1 MTRSPSPAG
10 KRPPAKRRP
19 AGTGSDPGP
28 TSGTAA
34 KQSDPRSAGGPAY
47 RRSAGSARGEARRR
61 DLLDRVADD
70 LAANGLV
77 DFSLR
82 RAARAAGTT
91 HKVLLYYFDGA
102 DDLLTQAILKL
113 RDRRIDRGLAAA
125 ARDPDRPLSSRV
137 RDLWPALVAEEGHVL
152 DQAIGLSMYDPAR
165 YAALGHGASQQYLP
179 ALLSLLPETWP
190 ERRRLEIAELIL
202 GALRGFLI
210 DRLTS
215 GTTDGVDAGLDALAR
230 ALDREEATLSRAVD
244 KMRTAWFTSSMEIDL
259 SAGTLDYL
267 DTGGGGPTLVLLHG
281 LLMDS
286 SLWDGPIADLSTD
299 HRCIAPTLPL
309 GAHRH
314 PVSGDLSLPAIA
326 RLVEEF
332 LDRLDL
338 HDVTLVG
345 NDTGGALV
353 QLVLAGK
360 PERVVRAVL
369 VSCEAFDNVPP
380 GLTGKVLVLSGRLSP
395 RLFGAFMQQLRL
407 RAVRRLPIAFGWL
420 TKRGDATTARWI
432 RPVLTSQQIRRDTV
446 RMLRAIDGGAVAEAT
461 AALPSFHRPALV
473 VWAAEDRVMP
483 PEHGR
488 RLAELLPDARLVE
501 VADSYTLVPLDQPA
515 ALAGAVRD
523 FVMTAVI

>member
-1 MTRSPSPAG
+1 
-10 KRPPAKRRP
+10 
-19 AGTGSDPGP
+19 
-28 TSGTAA
+28 
-34 KQSDPRSAGGPAY
+34 
-47 RRSAGSARGEARRR
+47 
-61 DLLDRVADD
+61 
-70 LAANGLV
+70 
-77 DFSLR
+77 
-82 RAARAAGTT
+82 
-91 HKVLLYYFDGA
+91 
-102 DDLLTQAILKL
+102 
-113 RDRRIDRGLAAA
+113 
-125 ARDPDRPLSSRV
+125 
-137 RDLWPALVAEEGHVL
+137 
-152 DQAIGLSMYDPAR
+152 
-165 YAALGHGASQQYLP
+165 
-179 ALLSLLPETWP
+179 
-190 ERRRLEIAELIL
+190 
-202 GALRGFLI
+202 
-210 DRLTS
+210 
-215 GTTDGVDAGLDALAR
+215 
-230 ALDREEATLSRAVD
+230 
-244 KMRTAWFTSSMEIDL
+244 MEIDL

-267 DTGGGGPTLVLLHG
+267 DTGDGPAVVLLHG

-360 PERVVRAVL
+360 PERVARAVL

>member
-190 ERRRLEIAELIL
+190 ERRRLEIAELVL

-244 KMRTAWFTSSMEIDL
+244 K
-259 SAGTLDYL
+259 
-267 DTGGGGPTLVLLHG
+267 
-281 LLMDS
+281 
-286 SLWDGPIADLSTD
+286 
-299 HRCIAPTLPL
+299 
-309 GAHRH
+309 
-314 PVSGDLSLPAIA
+314 
-326 RLVEEF
+326 
-332 LDRLDL
+332 
-338 HDVTLVG
+338 
-345 NDTGGALV
+345 
-353 QLVLAGK
+353 
-360 PERVVRAVL
+360 AV
-369 VSCEAFDNVPP
+369 D
-380 GLTGKVLVLSGRLSP
+380 K
-395 RLFGAFMQQLRL
+395 M
-407 RAVRRLPIAFGWL
+407 
-420 TKRGDATTARWI
+420 
-432 RPVLTSQQIRRDTV
+432 
-446 RMLRAIDGGAVAEAT
+446 
-461 AALPSFHRPALV
+461 
-473 VWAAEDRVMP
+473 
-483 PEHGR
+483 
-488 RLAELLPDARLVE
+488 
-501 VADSYTLVPLDQPA
+501 
-515 ALAGAVRD
+515 
-523 FVMTAVI
+523 

>member
-10 KRPPAKRRP
+10 RRPPAKR
-19 AGTGSDPGP
+19 
-28 TSGTAA
+28 
-34 KQSDPRSAGGPAY
+34 QDPRAASIEESADRDDRQSTGGVACRRRGRTAQAESADPPPAAQGHESRVSAGSTETAEPPATKQGDRRPTGGPAY

-230 ALDREEATLSRAVD
+230 ALDREEAVD
-244 KMRTAWFTSSMEIDL
+244 KM
-259 SAGTLDYL
+259 
-267 DTGGGGPTLVLLHG
+267 
-281 LLMDS
+281 
-286 SLWDGPIADLSTD
+286 
-299 HRCIAPTLPL
+299 
-309 GAHRH
+309 
-314 PVSGDLSLPAIA
+314 
-326 RLVEEF
+326 
-332 LDRLDL
+332 
-338 HDVTLVG
+338 
-345 NDTGGALV
+345 
-353 QLVLAGK
+353 
-360 PERVVRAVL
+360 
-369 VSCEAFDNVPP
+369 
-380 GLTGKVLVLSGRLSP
+380 
-395 RLFGAFMQQLRL
+395 
-407 RAVRRLPIAFGWL
+407 
-420 TKRGDATTARWI
+420 
-432 RPVLTSQQIRRDTV
+432 
-446 RMLRAIDGGAVAEAT
+446 
-461 AALPSFHRPALV
+461 
-473 VWAAEDRVMP
+473 
-483 PEHGR
+483 
-488 RLAELLPDARLVE
+488 
-501 VADSYTLVPLDQPA
+501 
-515 ALAGAVRD
+515 
-523 FVMTAVI
+523 